1 MMISNYT
8 KITYILFFISIN
20 TNNSIAN
27 QDVRTEA
34 PTIPVMINKGYK
46 VITKTPENLSTKTN
60 PKNSFKL
67 YSQPQAL
74 FPYGE
79 YPSDNTIGK
88 FLIPQNEEHNI
99 AYTSIGEKIKSVR
112 KYLCEVNENG
122 SFEVWF
128 EFTVSGGVFVSAS
141 GQSGL
146 KAIINCGSAGLNNK

>member
-1 MMISNYT
+1 MISNYT
-8 KITYILFFISIN
+8 KITYILFFITIN
-20 TNNSIAN
+20 TNSSIAN

-46 VITKTPENLSTKTN
+46 VITKTPENLSTK
-60 PKNSFKL
+60 NSFKPH
-67 YSQPQAL
+67 SQPQAL

-79 YPSDNTIGK
+79 FPSDNTIGK
-88 FLIPQNEEHNI
+88 SVIPQNEEHNI
-99 AYTSIGEKIKSVR
+99 AYNSIGEKIKSVR